1 VHPRCTHTAAEM
13 RLYSYKRDRLSG
25 DVLPV
30 PIDKDNHA
38 IDSLRYACGPM
49 VGHKDPLYI
58 WRRLGPED

>member
-1 VHPRCTHTAAEM
+1 M